1 MHLPSWIKVKSYDK
15 EAYIKTKNIIERY
28 NLHAI
33 CIEADCPNRYE
44 CFSKGTATFM
54 ILGDVCT
61 RNCLYCNVKK
71 GKPKG
76 VDKSETK
83 RIAMAVKKLDLRYV
97 VITCVTRDD
106 LPDGGAEQFVDT
118 INEIRKAKPNSKIEL
133 LISDLNGNWEALK
146 KIVDAKPDV
155 INHNI
160 EVVRELF
167 KKLRPKGSYDLSL
180 SLLKKIKEIN
190 PEIKTKSGF
199 MVGFG
204 ESKKQIVQTLK
215 DLRKAKCNIVTIGQY
230 LQPSTS
236 HFEVKKYY
244 APNEF
249 KKIEK
254 AAKAMGF
261 EKVMAGPLVRSSYH
275 AGEMENA

>member
-28 NLHAI
+28 NLHTI

-215 DLRKAKCNIVTIGQY
+215 DLRKANCNIVTIGQY